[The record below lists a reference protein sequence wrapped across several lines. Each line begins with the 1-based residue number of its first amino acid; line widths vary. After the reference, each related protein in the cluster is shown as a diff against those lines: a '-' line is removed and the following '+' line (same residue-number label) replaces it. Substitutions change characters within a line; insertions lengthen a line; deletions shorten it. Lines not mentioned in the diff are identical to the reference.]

1 LLARVTHSPTPS
13 LVNALSDGF
22 PLTLQVEGEQTVLMR
37 DMFGT
42 VEMEDKDA
50 AVLRGHH
57 GGAWF
62 KLAPWQIIAYELTLK

>member
-1 LLARVTHSPTPS
+1 
-13 LVNALSDGF
+13 
-22 PLTLQVEGEQTVLMR
+22 VEGEQTVVMR

-42 VEMEDKDA
+42 VEMEEKDA

-62 KLAPWQIIAYELTLK
+62 KLAPWQIIAYELTMK